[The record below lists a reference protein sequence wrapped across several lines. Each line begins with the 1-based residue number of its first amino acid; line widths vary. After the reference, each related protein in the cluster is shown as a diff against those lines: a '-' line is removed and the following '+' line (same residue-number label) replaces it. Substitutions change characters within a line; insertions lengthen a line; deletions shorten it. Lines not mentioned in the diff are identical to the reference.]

1 LAAGPTCCIHMT
13 HNKMSMKLHDIRI
26 TFNHL

>member
-13 HNKMSMKLHDIRI
+13 HNMSVKLHDIRI
-26 TFNHL
+26 TFNHM